1 MVVRLDGLAQV
12 NDMLAIREMG
22 RQISEEEGRMVD
34 EEGEEEEEGEE
45 VSTTEC
51 FLVVTAL

>member
-1 MVVRLDGLAQV
+1 M

-22 RQISEEEGRMVD
+22 RQINEEEGRMVD

-45 VSTTEC
+45 VSTAEC